1 MQLFINI
8 LFGSGRPLDLAPR
21 TTTLVISSEETK
33 DILKIVKSLEE
44 SGVLTK
50 GVTETIE
57 KEVKK

>member
-8 LFGSGRPLDLAPR
+8 LFGSGRPLDLAPH

-44 SGVLTK
+44 SGVLIK

-57 KEVKK
+57 KEAKK